1 MTEVKNNKAFDFL
14 LYSYFGIKESDLN
27 DQSKKDIPY
36 ICAKCAKRAYLDLAR
51 TVKYRYSSSEL
62 EKMKSKKSSEED
74 RDEANNFIESK
85 NNLIKNICENILSSV
100 KTEKGE
106 ISFENSDFDDWHK
119 AKCEEIKEKMN
130 GNYETVNNSDEKVL
144 NKSFTI
150 GQAQKW
156 VNMTLKYLWLLDA
169 LPQNIGEKDL
179 HVPIDSYIIEI
190 AYDNK
195 NKFDNALGL
204 EKKPEKS
211 WSKLS
216 EYEDYFGTQKDYFVI
231 QKEIRK
237 AIKNTNETIPIKWES
252 LAWIEVAEKQANK

>member
-14 LYSYFGIKESDLN
+14 LYSYFGIKESDLKP
-27 DQSKKDIPY
+27 QSKKVPY
-36 ICAKCAKRAYLDLAR
+36 ICAKRAYLDLAR
-51 TVKYRYSSSEL
+51 TVKYRYSSSKLKE
-62 EKMKSKKSSEED
+62 MKSKKSSEED
-74 RDEANNFIESK
+74 RDETNNFIESK
-85 NNLIKNICENILSSV
+85 NNLISEICSAILFSEEVIES
-100 KTEKGE
+100 EKSFDKWHEEKCKE
-106 ISFENSDFDDWHK
+106 IT
-119 AKCEEIKEKMN
+119 EKMN

-156 VNMTLKYLWLLDA
+156 VNMTLKYLWLLDT
-169 LPQNIGEKDL
+169 LPAGVEPEYL

-195 NKFDNALGL
+195 NKFGNALGL

-211 WSKLS
+211 WSELS
-216 EYEDYFGTQKDYFVI
+216 EYENYFGI
-231 QKEIRK
+231 QKKIRK
-237 AIKNTNETIPIKWES
+237 AIKTNTTNETIPIKWEA

>member
-36 ICAKCAKRAYLDLAR
+36 ICAKRAYLDLTR
-51 TVKYRYSSSEL
+51 TVKYSYSSSEL
-62 EKMKSKKSSEED
+62 EEMKSKKSSEED
-74 RDEANNFIESK
+74 KDKANNFIDSK
-85 NNLIKNICENILSSV
+85 NELIKNICKNILSPI
-100 KTEKGE
+100 KTKEGE
-106 ISFENSDFDDWHK
+106 ISFESSDFDKWHK

-144 NKSFTI
+144 EEDFTI

-156 VNMTLKYLWLLDA
+156 VNMTLKYLWLLNA
-169 LPQNIGEKDL
+169 LPTGVKPEYL

-195 NKFDNALGL
+195 NKFENALGL
-204 EKKPEKS
+204 LEDKPPKS

-216 EYEDYFGTQKDYFVI
+216 EYDEYFEI
-231 QKEIRK
+231 QEAIRK
-237 AIKNTNETIPIKWES
+237 AIKTNTTNETIPIKWES

>member
-14 LYSYFGIKESDLN
+14 LYSYFGIKESGLN
-27 DQSKKDIPY
+27 DQSKKGIPY
-36 ICAKCAKRAYLDLAR
+36 ICAKRAYLDLAR
-51 TVKYRYSSSEL
+51 TVRYTYSSSKL
-62 EKMKSKKSSEED
+62 EEMKSKKSSEED
-74 RDEANNFIESK
+74 KDKATNFIDSK
-85 NNLIKNICENILSSV
+85 NKLIKNICENILSPV

-106 ISFENSDFDDWHK
+106 ISFENSDFDEWHEE
-119 AKCEEIKEKMN
+119 KCKEITEKMN

-169 LPQNIGEKDL
+169 LPKNIGEKDL

-204 EKKPEKS
+204 EEKPNKS
-211 WSKLS
+211 WSKLYK
-216 EYEDYFGTQKDYFVI
+216 YEKYFKI
-231 QKEIRK
+231 QEAIRE
-237 AIKNTNETIPIKWES
+237 AIKTNTTNETIPIKWES

>member
-1 MTEVKNNKAFDFL
+1 MTEVKNNKAFDKAFDFL

-51 TVKYRYSSSEL
+51 TVKYNYSSSKL
-62 EKMKSKKSSEED
+62 EEMKSKKSSEED

-85 NNLIKNICENILSSV
+85 NNLIKNICENILSHIET
-100 KTEKGE
+100 KEGE
-106 ISFENSDFDDWHK
+106 ISFKNSDFDDWHK

-144 NKSFTI
+144 KKSFTI

-169 LPQNIGEKDL
+169 LPDNIDENDL
-179 HVPIDSYIIEI
+179 HIPIDSYIIEI

-195 NKFDNALGL
+195 NKFENALGL
-204 EKKPEKS
+204 LEEKPKDS

-216 EYEDYFGTQKDYFVI
+216 EYEEYFKI
-231 QKEIRK
+231 QEAIRK
-237 AIKNTNETIPIKWES
+237 AIKTNTTNETIPIKWGS

>member
-36 ICAKCAKRAYLDLAR
+36 ICAKRAYLDLAR
-51 TVKYRYSSSEL
+51 TVKYSYSSSKL
-62 EKMKSKKSSEED
+62 EEMKSKKSSEED
-74 RDEANNFIESK
+74 KDKANNFIESK
-85 NNLIKNICENILSSV
+85 NNLIKNICENILSPV

-156 VNMTLKYLWLLDA
+156 VNMTLKYLWLLDT

-204 EKKPEKS
+204 EEKPKES

-216 EYEDYFGTQKDYFVI
+216 EYKDYFGTQKDYFGI

>member
-14 LYSYFGIKESDLN
+14 LYSYFGIKESDLSGEDEQN
-27 DQSKKDIPY
+27 IPY
-36 ICAKCAKRAYLDLAR
+36 ICAKRAYLDLAR
-51 TVKYRYSSSEL
+51 TVKYKYSSSEL
-62 EKMKSKKSSEED
+62 EEMKSKKSSEED
-74 RDEANNFIESK
+74 RDKANNFIESK
-85 NNLIKNICENILSSV
+85 NNLISEICSAILFSEEVIES
-100 KTEKGE
+100 EKSFDKWHEEKCKE
-106 ISFENSDFDDWHK
+106 IT
-119 AKCEEIKEKMN
+119 EKMN

-156 VNMTLKYLWLLDA
+156 VNMTLKYLWLLDT
-169 LPQNIGEKDL
+169 LPAGVEPEYL

-204 EKKPEKS
+204 EKMPEES

-216 EYEDYFGTQKDYFVI
+216 EYEDYFEI
-231 QKEIRK
+231 QKEIRE
-237 AIKNTNETIPIKWES
+237 AIKTNTTNETIPIKWES

>member
-51 TVKYRYSSSEL
+51 TVKYSYSSSEL
-62 EKMKSKKSSEED
+62 EEMKSKKSSEED
-74 RDEANNFIESK
+74 KDKANNFIESK
-85 NNLIKNICENILSSV
+85 NNLIKNICENILPPIET
-100 KTEKGE
+100 KEGE
-106 ISFENSDFDDWHK
+106 ISFKNSDFDDWHK
-119 AKCEEIKEKMN
+119 AKCREIINFM
-130 GNYETVNNSDEKVL
+130 NNSIDKSNTKILKKEEK
-144 NKSFTI
+144 FTI

-156 VNMTLKYLWLLDA
+156 VNMTLKYLWLLNA
-169 LPQNIGEKDL
+169 LPTGVKPEYL

-195 NKFDNALGL
+195 NKFENALGL
-204 EKKPEKS
+204 LEEKPKKS
-211 WSKLS
+211 WSMLS
-216 EYEDYFGTQKDYFVI
+216 DYEKYFEI
-231 QKEIRK
+231 QEAIRE
-237 AIKNTNETIPIKWES
+237 AIKTNTTNETIPIKWES

>member
-51 TVKYRYSSSEL
+51 TVKYNYSSSKL
-62 EKMKSKKSSEED
+62 EEMKSKKSSEED

-85 NNLIKNICENILSSV
+85 NNLIKNICENILSHIET
-100 KTEKGE
+100 KEGE
-106 ISFENSDFDDWHK
+106 ISFKNSDFDDWHK
-119 AKCEEIKEKMN
+119 AKCEEIINFM
-130 GNYETVNNSDEKVL
+130 NNSIDKSNTKILKKEEK
-144 NKSFTI
+144 FTI

-169 LPQNIGEKDL
+169 LPDNIDENDL
-179 HVPIDSYIIEI
+179 HIPIDSYIIEI

-204 EKKPEKS
+204 EEKPKES

-216 EYEDYFGTQKDYFVI
+216 EYKNYFGI
-231 QKEIRK
+231 QKEIRE
-237 AIKNTNETIPIKWES
+237 AIKTNATKETIPIKWES

>member
-1 MTEVKNNKAFDFL
+1 MAEVKNKKAFDFL

-27 DQSKKDIPY
+27 NEDKKDIIY
-36 ICAKCAKRAYLDLAR
+36 ICAKRAYLDFAR

-62 EKMKSKKSSEED
+62 EKMKSKKSSEEE
-74 RDEANNFIESK
+74 RAEANNFIESK
-85 NNLIKNICENILSSV
+85 NKLIENICKKNLYPI
-100 KTEKGE
+100 KTGKEE
-106 ISFENSDFDDWHK
+106 ISFENSDFDNWHK
-119 AKCEEIKEKMN
+119 EKCREITEKMN
-130 GNYETVNNSDEKVL
+130 GKYKTVDNRNENILKE
-144 NKSFTI
+144 NFTI

-190 AYDNK
+190 AYSKTDAFK
-195 NKFDNALGL
+195 YALGL
-204 EKKPEKS
+204 EDKPEES

-216 EYEDYFGTQKDYFVI
+216 EYENYFEI
-231 QKEIRK
+231 QK
-237 AIKNTNETIPIKWES
+237 AIKTNTTNETIPIKWES

>member
-1 MTEVKNNKAFDFL
+1 MAEVNNNKAFDFL
-14 LYSYFGIKESDLN
+14 LYSYFGIKESDLSGEDEQN
-27 DQSKKDIPY
+27 IPY
-36 ICAKCAKRAYLDLAR
+36 ICAKRAYLDLAR

-85 NNLIKNICENILSSV
+85 NNLIKNICENILYPV

-144 NKSFTI
+144 EESFTI

-169 LPQNIGEKDL
+169 LPTGVKPEYL

-216 EYEDYFGTQKDYFVI
+216 KYKKYFEI
-231 QKEIRK
+231 QEAIRE
-237 AIKNTNETIPIKWES
+237 AIKTNTTNETIPIKWES

>member
-51 TVKYRYSSSEL
+51 TVKYNYSSSKL
-62 EKMKSKKSSEED
+62 EEMKSKKSSEENKD
-74 RDEANNFIESK
+74 KANNFIESK

-106 ISFENSDFDDWHK
+106 ISFENSDFDEWHEV
-119 AKCEEIKEKMN
+119 KCEEIINFM
-130 GNYETVNNSDEKVL
+130 NNSIDKSNTKILKEEK
-144 NKSFTI
+144 FTI

-156 VNMTLKYLWLLDA
+156 VNMTLKYLWLLNA
-169 LPQNIGEKDL
+169 LPTGIKPEYL

-195 NKFDNALGL
+195 NKFENALGL
-204 EKKPEKS
+204 LEEKPKKS

-216 EYEDYFGTQKDYFVI
+216 EYEEYFKI
-231 QKEIRK
+231 QEAIRK
-237 AIKNTNETIPIKWES
+237 AIKTNITNETISIKWES

>member
-14 LYSYFGIKESDLN
+14 LYSYFGIKESDLKP
-27 DQSKKDIPY
+27 QSKKVPY
-36 ICAKCAKRAYLDLAR
+36 ICAKRAYLDLAR

-62 EKMKSKKSSEED
+62 KEMKSKKSSEED
-74 RDEANNFIESK
+74 KDKATNFIESK
-85 NNLIKNICENILSSV
+85 NNLIKNICENILSTV

-106 ISFENSDFDDWHK
+106 ISFKNSDFDKWHEE
-119 AKCEEIKEKMN
+119 KCKEITEKMN

-156 VNMTLKYLWLLDA
+156 VNMTLKYLWLLDT
-169 LPQNIGEKDL
+169 LPAGVEPEYL

-190 AYDNK
+190 AYNK
-195 NKFDNALGL
+195 TDAFKYSL
-204 EKKPEKS
+204 ELEDKPEKS

-216 EYEDYFGTQKDYFVI
+216 EYEDYSKR
-231 QKEIRK
+231 QKEIRE
-237 AIKNTNETIPIKWES
+237 AIKKKITNETIPIEWES

>member
-36 ICAKCAKRAYLDLAR
+36 ICAKRAYLDLAR

-62 EKMKSKKSSEED
+62 EEMKSKKSSEED
-74 RDEANNFIESK
+74 KDKANNFIDSK
-85 NNLIKNICENILSSV
+85 NKLIENICENILSLV

-106 ISFENSDFDDWHK
+106 ISFENSDFDEWHEV
-119 AKCEEIKEKMN
+119 KCEEIINSMNNSIDKSNTEILKEKF
-130 GNYETVNNSDEKVL
+130 TV
-144 NKSFTI
+144 

-169 LPQNIGEKDL
+169 LPAGVEPEYL
-179 HVPIDSYIIEI
+179 HVPIDSYIIKI

-204 EKKPEKS
+204 EKKPEES

-216 EYEDYFGTQKDYFVI
+216 EYEDYFGI
-231 QKEIRK
+231 QKEIRE
-237 AIKNTNETIPIKWES
+237 AIKTNTTNETIPIKWES
-252 LAWIEVAEKQANK
+252 LAWIEVAEKQTNK

>member
-51 TVKYRYSSSEL
+51 TVKYNYSSSKL
-62 EKMKSKKSSEED
+62 EEMKSKKSSEED

-85 NNLIKNICENILSSV
+85 NNLIKNICENILSHIET
-100 KTEKGE
+100 KEGE
-106 ISFENSDFDDWHK
+106 ISFKNSDFDDWHK
-119 AKCEEIKEKMN
+119 AKCEEIINFM
-130 GNYETVNNSDEKVL
+130 NNSIDKSNTKILKKEEK
-144 NKSFTI
+144 FTI

-169 LPQNIGEKDL
+169 LPDNIDENDL
-179 HVPIDSYIIEI
+179 HIPIDSYIIEI

-204 EKKPEKS
+204 EEKPKES

-216 EYEDYFGTQKDYFVI
+216 EYKNYFKI
-231 QKEIRK
+231 QKAIRK
-237 AIKNTNETIPIKWES
+237 AIKTNATNETIPIKWES

>member
-36 ICAKCAKRAYLDLAR
+36 ICVKCAKRAYLDLAR
-51 TVKYRYSSSEL
+51 TVKYNYSSSKL
-62 EKMKSKKSSEED
+62 EEMKSKKSSKED
-74 RDEANNFIESK
+74 KDKANNFIESK

-106 ISFENSDFDDWHK
+106 ISFENSDFDEWHEV
-119 AKCEEIKEKMN
+119 KCEEIINFMNNSIDKSNTKILNKKEK
-130 GNYETVNNSDEKVL
+130 
-144 NKSFTI
+144 FTI

-156 VNMTLKYLWLLDA
+156 VNMTLKYLWLLNA
-169 LPQNIGEKDL
+169 LPTGVKPEYL

-195 NKFDNALGL
+195 NKFENALGL
-204 EKKPEKS
+204 LEEKPKKS

-216 EYEDYFGTQKDYFVI
+216 DYKKYFEI
-231 QKEIRK
+231 QEAIRK
-237 AIKNTNETIPIKWES
+237 AIKTNATNETIPIKWES

>member
-14 LYSYFGIKESDLN
+14 LYSYFGIKESDLSGEDEQN
-27 DQSKKDIPY
+27 IPY
-36 ICAKCAKRAYLDLAR
+36 ICAKRAYLDLAR
-51 TVKYRYSSSEL
+51 TVKYKYSSSEL
-62 EKMKSKKSSEED
+62 EEMKSKKSSEED
-74 RDEANNFIESK
+74 KDKATNFIDSK
-85 NNLIKNICENILSSV
+85 NKLIENICKNILSPV

-106 ISFENSDFDDWHK
+106 ISFENSDFDEWHEV
-119 AKCEEIKEKMN
+119 KCEEIINFM
-130 GNYETVNNSDEKVL
+130 NNSIDKSNTEIL
-144 NKSFTI
+144 NESFTI

-204 EKKPEKS
+204 EEKPKES

-216 EYEDYFGTQKDYFVI
+216 EYKDYFVI
-231 QKEIRK
+231 QKDYFGIQKEIRE
-237 AIKNTNETIPIKWES
+237 AIKTNTTNETIPIKWES

>member
-27 DQSKKDIPY
+27 DQSNIPY
-36 ICAKCAKRAYLDLAR
+36 ICAKRAYLDLAR
-51 TVKYRYSSSEL
+51 TVRYEYSSSEL
-62 EKMKSKKSSEED
+62 EEMKSKKSSEED
-74 RDEANNFIESK
+74 KDKATNFIDSK
-85 NNLIKNICENILSSV
+85 NELIKNICKNILSPI
-100 KTEKGE
+100 KTKEGE
-106 ISFENSDFDDWHK
+106 ISFESSDFDKWHK
-119 AKCEEIKEKMN
+119 AKCEEIINFM
-130 GNYETVNNSDEKVL
+130 NNSID
-144 NKSFTI
+144 KSNTNILKEDFTI

-169 LPQNIGEKDL
+169 LPAGVEPEYL

-195 NKFDNALGL
+195 NKFENALGL
-204 EKKPEKS
+204 LEEKPKKS

-216 EYEDYFGTQKDYFVI
+216 EYEEYFKI
-231 QKEIRK
+231 QEAIRK
-237 AIKNTNETIPIKWES
+237 AIKTNTTNETIPIKWES